1 VVVKKKFNSPYEV
14 SQWSGLENFFCGF
27 STHYDT
33 QSEMAKVITGQSSAQ
48 GQWPV
53 TIAGVGETAAVGDWS
68 IY

>member
-1 VVVKKKFNSPYEV
+1 MVVKKKFNSPYEV

-27 STHYDT
+27 STHCDT
-33 QSEMAKVITGQSSAQ
+33 QSEMAKVMTGQSSAH
-48 GQWPV
+48 GEWPV